1 MNAVEELKLNDLR
14 KKNLLILIV
23 FPISLLM
30 GLALSFAQ
38 GDMGKGLFY
47 GVELTFIL
55 LLFFFLKFILK
66 KEFIIPY
73 ALVTSIYLFTILSIY
88 LFGGGLPTTFI
99 LFFLLFISTVHLNR
113 TIFGIGFI
121 LGGGGLF
128 LNTYFSTIDDTILQA
143 NFASTV
149 VVYLL
154 SGLLANV
161 IIYLNSKQSNHIE
174 KMLHESE
181 RDTLRKEGERQDLEN
196 SVSSITEQISD
207 VTKRVQENIY
217 SQSEI
222 SSAISEVA
230 TGSTVQSEK
239 IVGISE
245 RSHDTLQQMLHMLD
259 NTKVLKYEFEK
270 ATSISESG
278 NDLSQNLTNDMYEFQ
293 NHIRDLSDAFK
304 SLTEKIN
311 ETNSF
316 SQDII
321 NVSEQTNLL
330 ALNASIEAARAGEAG
345 KGFAVVADEIRKLAE
360 TTNNTAEKI
369 TSNLQDVNQT
379 NKSAVEKMNQN
390 NIMVEE
396 NLGKTD
402 EVNQSFQNLTTSLQ
416 NIYERFSNFERQAE
430 SVKEHSTE
438 VESSTSD
445 LAAII
450 EEASASLEEVSAS
463 IENLNKQNQQ
473 IGDTL
478 KETETVAKNLIS

>member
-1 MNAVEELKLNDLR
+1 MNAIEQMKLADLK
-14 KKNLLILIV
+14 KKNMLVLIV

-30 GLALSFAQ
+30 GLALSVLQ
-38 GDMGKGLFY
+38 GDINKGIFY
-47 GVELTFIL
+47 GIELAFIV
-55 LLFFFLKFILK
+55 LLFVFIKFLLK
-66 KEFIIPY
+66 KETIIPY
-73 ALVTSIYLFTILSIY
+73 ALVTSIYLFTITSIF

-99 LFFLLFISTVHLNR
+99 ILFLLFISIVHLNR
-113 TIFGIGFI
+113 NLFGIGFV
-121 LGGGGLF
+121 LGGFALYI
-128 LNTYFSTIDDTILQA
+128 NTYFSSVDSSLLQE
-143 NFASTV
+143 NFAIIA
-149 VVYLL
+149 VVYFL

-161 IIYLNSKQSNHIE
+161 IIYLNAKQVKQIE
-174 KMLHESE
+174 VMLEESE
-181 RDTLRKEGERQDLEN
+181 KETLRKEHERKKLEN
-196 SVSSITEQISD
+196 SVSKISEQLTD
-207 VTKRVQENIY
+207 VTKRVEENIY

-222 SSAISEVA
+222 SIAISEVA
-230 TGSTVQSEK
+230 SGSTEQSEK

-245 RSHDTLQQMLHMLD
+245 RSHETLSQMVAMLE
-259 NTKVLKYEFEK
+259 NTKALKDEFEE
-270 ATSISESG
+270 AASISTAG
-278 NDLSQNLTNDMYEFQ
+278 NDLSRTLTNNMNEFK
-293 NHIRDLSDAFK
+293 NHIDDLSQAFK
-304 SLTEKIN
+304 SLSEKIN

-360 TTNNTAEKI
+360 TTNNTAAKI
-369 TSNLQDVNQT
+369 TSNLRDVNDT

-390 NIMVEE
+390 NLMVED

-402 EVNQSFQNLTTSLQ
+402 QVNQSFERLTSTLK
-416 NIYERFSNFERQAE
+416 NIHQRFSSFEEQAE

-450 EEASASLEEVSAS
+450 EESSASLEEVSAS
-463 IENLNKQNQQ
+463 VENLDKQNQL

-478 KETETVAKNLIS
+478 KNTENLAKSLL